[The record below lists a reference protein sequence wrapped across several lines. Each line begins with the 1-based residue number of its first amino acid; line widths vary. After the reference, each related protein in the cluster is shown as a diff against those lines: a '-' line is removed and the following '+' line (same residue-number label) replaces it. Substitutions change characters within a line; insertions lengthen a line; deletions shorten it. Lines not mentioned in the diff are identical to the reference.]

1 MGRGNFFYDSHE
13 KAHPILQS
21 DFCKGRFQM
30 VESMNAP
37 AILTELSGIT
47 GSLTVNTI
55 CSH

>member
-1 MGRGNFFYDSHE
+1 MGRGNFFDDSHE

-21 DFCKGRFQM
+21 DFCKGRSQM
-30 VESMNAP
+30 VESMNAH

-47 GSLTVNTI
+47 GRLTANTI

>member
-1 MGRGNFFYDSHE
+1 MGRGNFFDDSHE

-21 DFCKGRFQM
+21 DLCTGRVQM
-30 VESMNAP
+30 VDSRTAP

>member
-1 MGRGNFFYDSHE
+1 MGRGNFFDDSHE

-37 AILTELSGIT
+37 AILTEWSGIT